1 MTVEHPTAEDL
12 TVRPFFALRFFGW
25 LAWPIGRPNLRGLRP
40 FLLPIA
46 TAAAFLA
53 VWQIA
58 AMSFHFPAAILPTP
72 FQIGSELFHA
82 FPVLLTQS
90 VPTTLDAIAAFSF
103 AAVLGIG
110 LAVVITYS
118 PLLRDLLYP
127 NLIVFQLI
135 PKIALA
141 PLFIVWLGIGSQSR
155 VAFAT
160 FVSFFPV
167 VISAAVGFANTEQTT
182 LRLCRSLTASEW
194 QSFIAV
200 RFPFALPA
208 IFSGLKIAMTMA
220 IIGVIIGEF
229 ISAKAGLGFYIL
241 YAGSRME
248 TGLVFA
254 ALCVL
259 CAIGIALFGAV
270 ALAEAQM
277 RRSYGR
283 R

>member
-1 MTVEHPTAEDL
+1 MAHRRL
-12 TVRPFFALRFFGW
+12 
-25 LAWPIGRPNLRGLRP
+25 NLRGLRP

-72 FQIGSELFHA
+72 FQIGSELFRA